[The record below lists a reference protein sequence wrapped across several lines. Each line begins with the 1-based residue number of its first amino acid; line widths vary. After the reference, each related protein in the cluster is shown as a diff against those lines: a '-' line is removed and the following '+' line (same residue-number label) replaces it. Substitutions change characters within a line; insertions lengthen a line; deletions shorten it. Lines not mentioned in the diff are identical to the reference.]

1 MKGKRKKKAPEKF
14 QPKDRDAFVMDL
26 YPWVK
31 GFVQKEYG
39 RFLNPSDLSDLRHDG
54 LIALMGITDKLMQG
68 EPRFLEKEF
77 LFYVK
82 AVVRNAIRDTSLTN
96 SSRFDISLF
105 KLRRHLKESEQELGE
120 FMGDISTSYT
130 NHQSAVHVPEETQD
144 EASRQVRLSLLSSL
158 ERNGRDMTIEEC
170 RKILFDVVQE
180 YKKHLDEID
189 G

>member
-1 MKGKRKKKAPEKF
+1 MKGKKKKKALEKF
-14 QPKDRDAFVMDL
+14 QPKDRDAFVMEL

-39 RFLNPSDLSDLRHDG
+39 RFLNPSDLSDLRHEG
-54 LIALMGITDKLMQG
+54 LIALMGITDKLMVG

-77 LFYVK
+77 MFYVK

-96 SSRFDISLF
+96 SARFDISLF
-105 KLRRHLKESEQELGE
+105 KLRRHLKESDQELGE
-120 FMGDISTSYT
+120 FMGDISNSYSNHHTS
-130 NHQSAVHVPEETQD
+130 VHIPEETED
-144 EASRQVRLSLLSSL
+144 EVSRQVRLSLLSKI
-158 ERNGRDMTIEEC
+158 ERNGRDMPIEEC
-170 RKILFDVVQE
+170 RQILFDVVQE